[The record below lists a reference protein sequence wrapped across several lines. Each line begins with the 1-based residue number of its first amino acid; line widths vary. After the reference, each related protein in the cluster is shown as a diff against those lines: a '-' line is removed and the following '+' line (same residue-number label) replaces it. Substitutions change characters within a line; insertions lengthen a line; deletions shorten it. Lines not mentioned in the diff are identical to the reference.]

1 MNVVTCPHCAAANPE
16 YSKFCNQCGQQLT
29 AAPTVVSPAAPHVLP
44 MAQPASGK
52 AVAALVLGILSL
64 VLAGF
69 TAGFFPGIPAMILGK
84 LEKDE
89 IAAGRAPVSG
99 KSLARIGFWLGLAGT
114 VISGIVVIALI
125 IFLLARVG
133 AVGPFGHWPHA

>member
-69 TAGFFPGIPAMILGK
+69 FTGIPAMILGK

-99 KSLARIGFWLGLAGT
+99 ESLARIGFWLGLAGT

-125 IFLLARVG
+125 IFLLAMAG
-133 AVGPFGHWPHA
+133 AVGSFGHWPHA

>member
-69 TAGFFPGIPAMILGK
+69 FTGIPAMILGK

-99 KSLARIGFWLGLAGT
+99 ESLARIGFWLGLAGT

-125 IFLLARVG
+125 IFLLAMAGGVG
-133 AVGPFGHWPHA
+133 SFGHWPHA